1 MTDFEKLSKNL
12 NDQRAAC
19 AKMLG
24 MEEEKTRALIS
35 GDTRALL
42 SVLGAQQALM
52 MAQKALEE
60 KRMALCAGQKQA
72 TLGALIEAHPECRAT
87 LEPVFTELKKTVT
100 ALKKMNA
107 KNQKLLET
115 RLTTIRFMNERLGIG
130 TPNTY
135 AKAVRVKA

>member
-1 MTDFEKLSKNL
+1 MTDLEKLSKNL
-12 NDQRAAC
+12 NDQYAAC

-60 KRMALCAGQKQA
+60 KRLTLCAGQKQK
-72 TLGALIEAHPECRAT
+72 TLGAFIQAHPECRET
-87 LEPVFTELKKTVT
+87 LEPVFTKLKKTVT
-100 ALKKMNA
+100 ALKKMNG

-115 RLTTIRFMNERLGIG
+115 RLTTIRFMNEKLGIG
-130 TPNTY
+130 APNTY
-135 AKAVRVKA
+135 AKAVRAKA